1 MIKKISITILF
12 LFSLVSCNDE
22 SDKVSSEIKQIAT
35 QVNKKCPQMI
45 DSETRLDGISFLE
58 PSTIVYKYT
67 LVNLLAENLDT
78 AKFYTAMWPG
88 LLSTI
93 KISPEMKSLREA
105 NTEFHYDYKDK
116 NNKGVYLFKI
126 LPKDYK

>member
-1 MIKKISITILF
+1 
-12 LFSLVSCNDE
+12 
-22 SDKVSSEIKQIAT
+22 
-35 QVNKKCPQMI
+35 MI
-45 DSETRLDGISFLE
+45 DSETRLDGIRVLK
-58 PSTIVYKYT
+58 PNTIVYKYT

-93 KISPEMKSLREA
+93 KISPDMKSLRET
-105 NTEFHYDYKDK
+105 NTEFQYDYKDK

>member
-1 MIKKISITILF
+1 MIKKISIAFLLLF
-12 LFSLVSCNDE
+12 AIVSCNDE
-22 SDKVSSEIKQIAT
+22 SDKVSSEIKQIAE
-35 QVNKKCPQMI
+35 QINKKCPQMI
-45 DSETRLDGISFLE
+45 DSETRLDGISVKE

-67 LVNLLAENLDT
+67 LVNLLVENLDT

-93 KISPEMKSLREA
+93 KVSPEMKSLREA